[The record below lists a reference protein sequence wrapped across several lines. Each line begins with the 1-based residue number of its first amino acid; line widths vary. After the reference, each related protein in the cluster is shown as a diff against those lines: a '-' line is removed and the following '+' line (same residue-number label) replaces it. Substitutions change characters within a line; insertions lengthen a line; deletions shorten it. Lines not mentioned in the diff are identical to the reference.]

1 MRIEESAVHQ
11 GATHALASTRRIEA
25 TTSFRS
31 VLREMEA
38 APATEAPEDPQRKA
52 LRMQTLLQ
60 ELLAAMLAVLTGE
73 KCRCG
78 MDGIAAAQEAE
89 AAPASSLR
97 VRVFEWE
104 KTTVEQ
110 IDEHEQTDF
119 RTSGKVRTADGREI
133 DFGLSLSMQRD
144 FSCIRVQQERG
155 KIELCDPLVIN
166 FGGKSAELTNA
177 RFSFDLDADG
187 SAESLPVLAKGCGY
201 LVLDGDRDGRI
212 ADGREVLGALTGEAF
227 ADLAA
232 LDGDRNG
239 WVDEADPSYAAL
251 GVWFPDGTLRSLKEA
266 GIGALNVDSA
276 WSPFA
281 LRDADNNPRGQ
292 IWRSGVYLSEDG
304 RAGSLQQIDLVKDDS

>member
-1 MRIEESAVHQ
+1 MRIEESAVRHET
-11 GATHALASTRRIEA
+11 THALASSRRIEA
-25 TTSFRS
+25 TFSFRS

-38 APATEAPEDPQRKA
+38 APAAEVPEDPQRKA
-52 LRMQTLLQ
+52 LRMQALLQ

-78 MDGIAAAQEAE
+78 MDGLAAAPESE
-89 AAPASSLR
+89 PAAASPPR
-97 VRVFEWE
+97 IRIFEWE

-110 IDEHEQTDF
+110 IDEHEQTGF
-119 RTSGKVRTADGREI
+119 SARGKVRTADGREI
-133 DFGLSLSMQRD
+133 GFDLSLNMARD
-144 FSCIRVQQERG
+144 FSCTRVQQERG

-166 FGGKSAELTNA
+166 FAGKSAELTNA

-187 SAESLPVLAKGCGY
+187 SAESLPLLAKGSGY

-212 ADGREVLGALTGEAF
+212 ADGREVLGAQSGEAF
-227 ADLAA
+227 ADLAT

-239 WVDEADPSYAAL
+239 WVDEADSSYAAL

-292 IWRSGVYLSEDG
+292 IWRSGVYLGEDG
-304 RAGSLQQIDLVKDDS
+304 RAGSLQQIDLVKDAG